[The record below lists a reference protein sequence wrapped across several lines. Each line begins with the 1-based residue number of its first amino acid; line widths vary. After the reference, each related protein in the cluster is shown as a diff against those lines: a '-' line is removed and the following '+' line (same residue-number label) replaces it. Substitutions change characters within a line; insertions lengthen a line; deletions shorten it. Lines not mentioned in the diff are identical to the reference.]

1 MVLNRGECNMG
12 YQKITIAGCG
22 LLGSQIAMQAAYCG
36 IDVTV
41 WLRTEES
48 KKRAQMRLDD
58 LKIAYVEEIEKM
70 QTMKKGDPAWSNG
83 IADFDTFDPME
94 CIEKVNHAYSS
105 IKMELDLAKAVEG
118 ADLVIESISEDFK
131 AKSEFFQKLAPYIK
145 DSMGVVTNASTI
157 IPSLLGK
164 YTGHEDRFL
173 TLHFMNRIWRKNP
186 AEIMGTDKTSPEF
199 MQEIEEF
206 SKQIRMVPLHV
217 KKEKAGLITNSMLIP
232 FLLSAM
238 DLCVNNISDFET
250 INKAW
255 KAGTGAPMG
264 PFETIDLVGLR
275 TTRNVAKRFLSVP
288 GIMTPLLK
296 KMMFPYNF
304 RGMNYLLDKYLLEGR
319 EGLAAGKGFFDYHD

>member
-1 MVLNRGECNMG
+1 MS

-36 IDVTV
+36 LDVTV
-41 WLRTEES
+41 WLRTEDS

-58 LKIAYVEEIEKM
+58 LKIAYVEELEKM
-70 QTMKKGDPAWSNG
+70 KVMKEGDPGWSKG
-83 IADFDTFDPME
+83 IADFETFDYTE
-94 CIEKVNHAYSS
+94 CLGKINRAYSN
-105 IKMELDLAKAVEG
+105 IKMELDLEKAVEG
-118 ADLVIESISEDFK
+118 TDLVIESISEDFK
-131 AKSEFFQKLAPYIK
+131 AKSEFFQKLSPYIK
-145 DSMGVVTNASTI
+145 DNMGVVTNASTI
-157 IPSLLGK
+157 IPSELGK
-164 YTGHEDRFL
+164 FTGHEDRFL

-186 AEIMGTDKTSPEF
+186 AEIMGTAKTSPEF
-199 MQEIEEF
+199 VKEIEDF

-217 KKEKAGLITNSMLIP
+217 KKEKAGCIANSMLIP

-238 DLCVNNISDFET
+238 DLCVNEVSDFKT

-255 KAGTGAPMG
+255 TAGTGAPMG

-296 KMMFPYNF
+296 KMMLPYNF
-304 RGMNYLLDKYLLEGR
+304 KGMNYLLDQYLLEGR
-319 EGLAAGKGFFDYHD
+319 EGLAVGKGFFDYDK